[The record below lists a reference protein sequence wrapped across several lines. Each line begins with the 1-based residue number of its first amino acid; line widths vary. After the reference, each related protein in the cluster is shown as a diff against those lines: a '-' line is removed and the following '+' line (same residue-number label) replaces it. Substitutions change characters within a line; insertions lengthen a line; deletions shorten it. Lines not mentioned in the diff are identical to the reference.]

1 MIDDQELCTLFK
13 AESEEHLQRLDQGLL
28 RLEKNAN
35 DKATLEEVFRSAH
48 SLKGAARML
57 GVQDVETVAHRFE
70 DILGAAK
77 RGATALSSDAVD
89 RLYGALDSIR
99 KLVLEAVTGQP
110 SGIDVLSVI
119 DQLTRER
126 RRAPRA
132 RDQVWTAQ
140 ERAAAVSA
148 PAGAAAKAAPD
159 RSDAPP
165 DGAGGPST
173 PAPEDPAGAQYRVD
187 TIRVEPRKLD
197 VLMTH
202 AGELSVT
209 NIRLAHRMGEI
220 RDLAALAEDWGR
232 DAAAQRSL
240 LHGLSNGEPD
250 GPLKKLV
257 QFHERGTARIERL
270 EALLSRLTAAF
281 REDHKR
287 LEFIANELEEGI
299 RTVRLLPL
307 STIFN
312 LYPRMVRDIG
322 RELGKDVELVIE
334 GGDTPADKQI
344 IEEMKDPLM
353 HMIRN
358 SVDHGLEPAEL
369 RRRRGKPAAGTVRLR
384 AYQTATNIVIE
395 VRDDGGGLDT
405 EAIRQTAL
413 KRKLCRE
420 DELAAMTPEQV
431 HALIFVPGFSTRE
444 FITDLSGRG
453 VGMDVVRA
461 NVDRLKGSIKVD
473 SVPAQGTCF
482 RIRLPLTL
490 ATMRVLIVGSGG
502 YAYAIPVESVHTA
515 KLVAAE
521 EVFPIEGRDAMSLD
535 GQPVSLV
542 PLADLLVVRRKR
554 QARPPAAGQTSA
566 DEAAR
571 PCVILTDGAER
582 VGFFVDALLDE
593 QEVVLKPHRQALGR
607 IPNVAGSTILG
618 TGEVCIVLNP
628 YDLIRSAANRTDLL
642 ALDRQAEAQDATDG
656 RQRVI
661 LLAEDSITTR
671 TQEKRILENAGYAV
685 VTAVDG
691 ADALNRLSRRKV
703 DALVSDVEMP
713 NLDGF
718 KLTEAVRRHA
728 KYKDLPVIL
737 VTSLSRDEDRR
748 RGMEAGAN
756 AYLTKPTFD
765 QKVLL
770 DTLRRLL

>member
-1 MIDDQELCTLFK
+1 MIEDQELCSLFK

-28 RLEKNAN
+28 HLEKNPH
-35 DKATLEEVFRSAH
+35 DKATLEEVFRGAH

-77 RGATALSSDAVD
+77 RGATPLSSETVD

-99 KLVLEAVTGQP
+99 KLVAEAVTGQP
-110 SGIDVLSVI
+110 AGIDVLAVI

-126 RRAPRA
+126 RKSSRPRGKI
-132 RDQVWTAQ
+132 WTPE
-140 ERAAAVSA
+140 ERAVA
-148 PAGAAAKAAPD
+148 AAAKAAQ
-159 RSDAPP
+159 APAAMDEAAAEP
-165 DGAGGPST
+165 GDSPPPQEGA
-173 PAPEDPAGAQYRVD
+173 AGSQYRVE
-187 TIRVEPRKLD
+187 TIRVEPRRLD
-197 VLMTH
+197 ALMTH

-209 NIRLAHRMGEI
+209 NIHLAHRMDEI
-220 RDLAALAEDWGR
+220 HDLAVLAEEWLR
-232 DAAAQRSL
+232 DAADQRAL
-240 LHGLSNGEPD
+240 LHSLGNGAAQ
-250 GPLKKLV
+250 GQLKRLV
-257 QFHERGTARIERL
+257 HFTERGNRRIERL
-270 EALLSRLTAAF
+270 DALLARLSAAF

-307 STIFN
+307 STIFS
-312 LYPRMVRDIG
+312 LFPRMVRDIG
-322 RELGKDVELVIE
+322 RELGKEVQLVIE
-334 GGDTPADKQI
+334 GGETAVDKQI

-358 SVDHGLEPAEL
+358 SVDHGLEPAEM
-369 RRRRGKPAAGTVRLR
+369 RRRRGKPAAGTIRLR
-384 AYQTATNIVIE
+384 ASQTATNVVIE
-395 VRDDGGGLDT
+395 VSDDGGGLDA
-405 EAIRQTAL
+405 EAIRRTAL
-413 KRKLCRE
+413 KRKLCRD
-420 DELAAMTPEQV
+420 DELAAMTTDQIY
-431 HALIFVPGFSTRE
+431 ALIFAPGFSTRE

-461 NVDRLKGSIKVD
+461 NVDRLKGSIRVV
-473 SVPAQGTCF
+473 STPGQGSCF
-482 RIRLPLTL
+482 QIRLPLSL
-490 ATMRVLIVGSGG
+490 ATMRVLIVGLGEQS
-502 YAYAIPVESVHTA
+502 YAIPVESVHTT
-515 KLVAAE
+515 KLVSPADI
-521 EVFPIEGRDAMSLD
+521 FPIEGREAMSLE

-542 PLADLLVVRRKR
+542 RLADLLVIRRKR
-554 QARPPAAGQTSA
+554 KTQKPVAWQLPA
-566 DEAAR
+566 DEAR
-571 PCVILTDGAER
+571 PCVILTDGTER

-593 QEVVLKPHRQALGR
+593 QEVVLKPHSDVLGR
-607 IPNVAGSTILG
+607 ITNVSGSTILG

-628 YDLIRSAANRTDLL
+628 YDLIRTAANRTDLL
-642 ALDRQAEAQDATDG
+642 ALDRRSEAQDGDG
-656 RQRVI
+656 ARQRVI

-671 TQEKRILENAGYAV
+671 TQEKRILESAGYQV

-691 ADALNRLSRRKV
+691 ADALNKLSRRAV
-703 DALVSDVEMP
+703 DGVVSDVEMP

-718 KLTEAVRRHA
+718 KLTEAIRRHA
-728 KYKDLPVIL
+728 KYKDLPVVL

>member
-1 MIDDQELCTLFK
+1 MIEDQELCALFK
-13 AESEEHLQRLDQGLL
+13 AESDEHLQRLDEGLL
-28 RLEKNAN
+28 RLEKNAK
-35 DKATLEEVFRSAH
+35 DQATLEDVFRSAH

-77 RGATALSSDAVD
+77 RGTTALSADTVD
-89 RLYGALDSIR
+89 RLYGALDGIR
-99 KLVLEAVTGQP
+99 KLVHEAVTGQP
-110 SGIDVLSVI
+110 SGINVLSII

-126 RRAPRA
+126 RSLRRADEQP
-132 RDQVWTAQ
+132 WTAKQ
-140 ERAAAVSA
+140 RAAA
-148 PAGAAAKAAPD
+148 AAAQARAKE
-159 RSDAPP
+159 
-165 DGAGGPST
+165 T
-173 PAPEDPAGAQYRVD
+173 PAPPAAKDSAAAADSAPPAGEDTATGAAYRVE

-220 RDLAALAEDWGR
+220 HDLAALAEEWTR
-232 DAAAQRSL
+232 DASAHRPL
-240 LHGLSNGEPD
+240 LHSLANGGSP
-250 GPLKKLV
+250 GAIKRLA
-257 QFHERGTARIERL
+257 QFNERGNGRIERL
-270 EALLSRLTAAF
+270 DALLARLTTAF

-322 RELGKDVELVIE
+322 RELGKDVHLVIE
-334 GGDTPADKQI
+334 GGDTTADKQI

-358 SVDHGLEPAEL
+358 SVDHGLESADV
-369 RRRRGKPAAGTVRLR
+369 RKRRGKPPAGTIKLR

-395 VRDDGGGLDT
+395 VSDDGGGLDT
-405 EAIRQTAL
+405 EAIKRTAL

-420 DELAAMTPEQV
+420 DELAAMAPEQV
-431 HALIFVPGFSTRE
+431 HALIFAPGFSTRE

-461 NVDRLKGSIKVD
+461 NVDRLKGSIKVET
-473 SVPAQGTCF
+473 VPKQGSLF

-490 ATMRVLIVGSGG
+490 ATMHVLIV
-502 YAYAIPVESVHTA
+502 ALADNTYAIPVESVHTTR
-515 KLVAAE
+515 LVAPDDI
-521 EVFPIEGRDAMSLD
+521 FPIEGRETLALE

-542 PLADLLVVRRKR
+542 RLADLLVVRQKR
-554 QARPPAAGQTSA
+554 TARQRERWPLLDG
-566 DEAAR
+566 DAR
-571 PCVILTDGAER
+571 PCVILTDGTER
-582 VGFFVDALLDE
+582 IGFFVDALVDE
-593 QEVVLKPHRQALGR
+593 QEVVLKPHSSVLGR
-607 IPNVAGSTILG
+607 IPNVSGSAILG
-618 TGEVCIVLNP
+618 TGEVCVILNP
-628 YDLIRSAANRTDLL
+628 QDLIRSAASRTDLL
-642 ALDRQAEAQDATDG
+642 ALERQAEAAGGD

-671 TQEKRILENAGYAV
+671 TQEKRILEAAGYEV

-691 ADALNRLSRRKV
+691 ADALNKLSARSI
-703 DALVSDVEMP
+703 DAVVSDVEMP

-718 KLTEAVRRHA
+718 NLTQAVRRHP

-737 VTSLSRDEDRR
+737 VTSLSRDEDRQ
-748 RGMEAGAN
+748 RGMEVGAN